1 MTLVKRF
8 IFVVNRF
15 VKEPDKHFKLNNM
28 LRLFYSFFFFFFV
41 SILVL
46 SGCGGTVDTSSEDT
60 QEEEDYYDFT
70 AVNLTK
76 YGIPALLML
85 PDETANIGASTHPE
99 IRHKEGDFVWE
110 IQVGSNFVLH
120 IEDFG
125 DHTNMVATKKKE
137 LKQHSMFKITYLM
150 DEKDLIVYERTLL
163 VKGLKNASPNVGVE
177 HKSYHVY
184 AERVIDGITFELRT
198 LDEGVEKKT
207 AVLLAKSI
215 KSFQKLDRS
224 NL

>member
-1 MTLVKRF
+1 
-8 IFVVNRF
+8 
-15 VKEPDKHFKLNNM
+15 
-28 LRLFYSFFFFFFV
+28 
-41 SILVL
+41 
-46 SGCGGTVDTSSEDT
+46 
-60 QEEEDYYDFT
+60 
-70 AVNLTK
+70 
-76 YGIPALLML
+76 
-85 PDETANIGASTHPE
+85 
-99 IRHKEGDFVWE
+99 
-110 IQVGSNFVLH
+110 
-120 IEDFG
+120 
-125 DHTNMVATKKKE
+125 
-137 LKQHSMFKITYLM
+137 M

-198 LDEGVEKKT
+198 MDEGVEKKT